1 MKLSKP
7 SKIGI
12 LVILCLT
19 GLIWGINFLKGRD
32 IFRTEKVFYARYK
45 NVGGLTATTLV
56 TLNGLKIGYVREIYF
71 AEDLSGDLIVK
82 IALHNNFPIPKGTS
96 AQIAS
101 SDFLGSKVV
110 KLNLGHSEK
119 ILQANDTLASQMDAD
134 LMQQVNEQIA
144 PIKAKAERLIENL
157 DSIVS
162 AASKF
167 LNNDSQRNIS
177 ESIRQ
182 IHSTMNNLESLTASL
197 NEIVTGQKKNLS
209 STLSNINDI
218 SGNLKKNSGKL
229 EHMITNF
236 STFSDSLSKIELN
249 KTVEH
254 INGSVASLSQILS
267 KIDTANGTIGLLIKD
282 PKLYQNITSSTESLN
297 QLLID
302 LRTNPKK
309 YVHFSAI
316 DFGKKSSPSIPED
329 SQIPDNVK
337 FKVRICIS
345 KTPIPL
351 TTPLFNEVGPVF
363 EKKSGDDF
371 YYFTGPFSSYTK
383 LRMILNKAQGAFPEA
398 VLKCYQNGKEITFK
412 KVLKL
417 IKK

>member
-363 EKKSGDDF
+363 ETKSGDDF